1 MKSNKNIEQIIVK
14 SPGRINLIGEH
25 IDYNGGNV
33 LPGSIKHK
41 LTLKFYKTNNNQ
53 CTISSEGYG
62 SFKFDIKQPL
72 KISSN
77 QWENYI
83 LGVVDGLNKKAL
95 NELNGFDCIISGDL
109 PIGAG
114 IASSAA
120 LECGVAKGLNELFDL
135 NINDEDLIDISC
147 KAEHNFVNNKCG
159 VMDQFTVIKGQE
171 KKLLLLNCATLEH
184 KLLSVNFKNY
194 KIVLLNSNVDH
205 NLATSEY
212 NIRREECEQALKI
225 IQDQYPEYNFLA
237 DVPEAVIKSLKEK
250 FPKKLFQRA
259 IYVSQEN
266 ARTLKAASLL
276 EEDKIVDF
284 GSLMYQSH
292 KGLSEK
298 YQVSVPELDFLV
310 DLTKGLPQVIGSR
323 LMGGGFGG
331 STINLVDETFVKEF
345 INIASVEFKNKFN
358 INLTPL
364 VVDISNGVEVINS
377 GLNGYAKHNSFEDVN
392 IPGN

>member
-1 MKSNKNIEQIIVK
+1 MKSNKNFEQIIVK

-25 IDYNGGNV
+25 IDYSGGNV
-33 LPGSIKHK
+33 LPGAIEHK
-41 LTLKFYKTNNNQ
+41 LTLKFHKTKNNQ
-53 CTISSEGYG
+53 CSISSEGYG

-83 LGVVDGLNKKAL
+83 LGVVDGLNKKSLNAL
-95 NELNGFDCIISGDL
+95 DGFDCTISGDL

-120 LECGVAKGLNELFDL
+120 LECGVAKGLNHLFDL
-135 NINDEDLIDISC
+135 NINNEDLIDISC
-147 KAEHNFVNNKCG
+147 KAEHDFVKNKCG

-212 NIRREECEQALKI
+212 NIRRKECEQALKI
-225 IQDQYPEYNFLA
+225 IQDQYPEYIFLA
-237 DVPEAVIKSLKEK
+237 DVPETVIKSLKEK
-250 FPKKLFQRA
+250 FPKKLYQRA

-266 ARTLKAASLL
+266 VRTLKAASLL
-276 EEDKIVDF
+276 EEDKILDF

-298 YQVSVPELDFLV
+298 YEVSIPELDFLV
-310 DLTKGLPQVIGSR
+310 DLTKSLPQVIGSR

-345 INIASVEFKNKFN
+345 VNIASVEIKNKFN
-358 INLTPL
+358 INLTSL
-364 VVDISNGVEVINS
+364 VVDISNGVEIINS
-377 GLNGYAKHNSFEDVN
+377 GLNGFEKHNSFENIN

>member
-1 MKSNKNIEQIIVK
+1 MKSNKDIEQIIIK

-95 NELNGFDCIISGDL
+95 NKLNGFDCVISGDL

-147 KAEHNFVNNKCG
+147 KACS
-159 VMDQFTVIKGQE
+159 FT
-171 KKLLLLNCATLEH
+171 
-184 KLLSVNFKNY
+184 LSSK
-194 KIVLLNSNVDH
+194 
-205 NLATSEY
+205 
-212 NIRREECEQALKI
+212 
-225 IQDQYPEYNFLA
+225 
-237 DVPEAVIKSLKEK
+237 
-250 FPKKLFQRA
+250 
-259 IYVSQEN
+259 
-266 ARTLKAASLL
+266 
-276 EEDKIVDF
+276 
-284 GSLMYQSH
+284 
-292 KGLSEK
+292 
-298 YQVSVPELDFLV
+298 
-310 DLTKGLPQVIGSR
+310 
-323 LMGGGFGG
+323 
-331 STINLVDETFVKEF
+331 
-345 INIASVEFKNKFN
+345 
-358 INLTPL
+358 
-364 VVDISNGVEVINS
+364 
-377 GLNGYAKHNSFEDVN
+377 
-392 IPGN
+392 